1 MKFGEQ
7 LKSRLNNEWR
17 FYYMDYD
24 GLKKLLKER
33 TSSGTYFAETDE
45 AIFVQA
51 LEKEIEKVLNSWYD
65 DDNNSNL
72 LFLLLI

>member
-7 LKSRLNNEWR
+7 LKERMSSEWR

-33 TSSGTYFAETDE
+33 TSSGTFFAENDE
-45 AIFVQA
+45 AVFVQA
-51 LEKEIEKVLNSWYD
+51 LEKEVEKVRMRAGRKRAWHSKG
-65 DDNNSNL
+65 
-72 LFLLLI
+72 